1 MNRFQRLV
9 IALTI
14 LLSGLALVPYVAF
27 PSERLV
33 WQRYAGAYQPQHT
46 QFMPVIVTGSNS

>member
-33 WQRYAGAYQPQHT
+33 WQRYADAYQPQHT